1 MGMALKK
8 RVHLQRGPEDDYLCA
23 RGVPPTARNRALVH
37 DFVARHRARREAE
50 RADLYTFL
58 DRNLHE
64 ALSDETP
71 MDSCEVIRLGRDF
84 VPVTAF

>member
-1 MGMALKK
+1 MAMALKK
-8 RVHLQRGPEDDYLCA
+8 RLHLQRGPEDDYLCA
-23 RGVPPTARNRALVH
+23 RGVQPTARNRALVH

-58 DRNLHE
+58 DRNLDE
-64 ALSDETP
+64 ALRDEAP
-71 MDSCEVIRLGRDF
+71 AGRCAVIRLGKDF